1 MTAFDGLFC
10 IGIASCGSYRRLKP
24 PTHPIECTYPVR
36 EFCEY
41 VRLGMVQLLLEHVGE
56 AVEGQREG
64 ARRRAY
70 MVVTDV
76 KDACVPAC
84 RTTL

>member
-1 MTAFDGLFC
+1 MDCFVSVLHRVVA
-10 IGIASCGSYRRLKP
+10 IACLKP
-24 PTHPIECTYPVR
+24 LTHIITCITYPVR

-64 ARRRAY
+64 ARRRAC